1 MDQEKIGKFIL
12 ELRKQKG
19 MTQKELAEKVG
30 VSDKTISKWEC
41 GNSIPDITYLE
52 ALCNSLDISVNELLS
67 GERLT
72 GESYSEKAEENIMA
86 LMKENESNKKGI
98 PWKIILGILLCL
110 VSILYIGVV
119 SWGVNGIAMFT
130 YFYDLPVIGI
140 YALFCVGCVLVSGQK
155 TKLEKLAFLQ
165 KIAIP
170 NGVLISIVQFVFILV
185 KLDDLSALGPSVA
198 VSLLVLVYSLVVYV
212 VVTILKVRCEKE
224 AFDCE

>member
-1 MDQEKIGKFIL
+1 MDNEKIGKFIL

-72 GESYSEKAEENIMA
+72 DESYSEKAEENIMA
-86 LMKENESNKKGI
+86 LMKENKSNKKGI
-98 PWKIILGILLCL
+98 RWRIVLGAFLCCA
-110 VSILYIGVV
+110 SILFLNVTCVG
-119 SWGVNGIAMFT
+119 SSAIAVLTF
-130 YFYDLPVIGI
+130 FYDMPTIIVYTL
-140 YALFCVGCVLVSGQK
+140 LSVGAVLVSCPK
-155 TKLEKLAFLQ
+155 SKSDKLRFLR

-170 NGVLISIVQFVFILV
+170 NGALISLIQFVLTLTR
-185 KLDDLSALGPSVA
+185 LDDFSALGPSIA
-198 VSLLVLVYSLVVYV
+198 ISILVLIYSIVVYLV
-212 VVTILKVRCEKE
+212 ATILEEHCEKE
-224 AFDCE
+224 IVD